1 MIRRN
6 AAAQELF
13 LQHLK
18 NGGLPAASDA
28 CQYLDKRLVDKR
40 LNGLNIIRSVDHRI
54 ASLTVFSITE
64 ITAIFNK
71 FLRFN
76 RKKLLSCWEITRAV
90 HRGKKVEHFCRHIV
104 QQRCSDL
111 LCKVI
116 CWDFA
121 NFSASAQTHRSSEAY
136 RYRCQCRRRASLS

>member
-1 MIRRN
+1 MIHRDT
-6 AAAQELF
+6 AAQEFF

-40 LNGLNIIRSVDHRI
+40 LKCLNIIRPVDHRI
-54 ASLTVFSITE
+54 ASLTVVSITE

-76 RKKLLSCWEITRAV
+76 RK
-90 HRGKKVEHFCRHIV
+90 
-104 QQRCSDL
+104 
-111 LCKVI
+111 
-116 CWDFA
+116 
-121 NFSASAQTHRSSEAY
+121 NF
-136 RYRCQCRRRASLS
+136 